1 MEKKNFDSKHQ
12 RRPMKASAD
21 SPHLISPNPHIS
33 QQISTEKHSGPKAL
47 RKEGDTVRSHSYSG
61 SCRAGESTDDFLQRE
76 RASAPKAAKS
86 STTARAQRSCVQFEV
101 KMCDFPELSG
111 GSVSPP
117 SAGQKERM
125 SVTRRSPTPQDPQ
138 QSCPKPRPPAVS
150 AGQTVVTSWAN
161 VASQPAKKPLPQ
173 ETTNRGS
180 SSLQSGETLNRHHDD
195 TTAKKKRRK
204 KKKKSKEG
212 EEEEETLVYQE
223 PPKFEDEDEFPGL
236 MSSRCSANIC
246 TQEKQRDRGPQLSTQ
261 DKAPV
266 SMETLKKGQKTEK
279 VSGKKS
285 KALVQLD
292 IGNVFAVLEKK
303 QSHKDKAVV
312 LSVGGGLP
320 VVHKLPSSLQ
330 KKPEKFAHNPLDST
344 CPLVK
349 KGKQREVPKVK
360 KPTALKKVIL
370 KEREE
375 RKQQRLLEE
384 RGDTGE
390 GGEERGDTGEGGEER
405 GDTGEGGEERGDTG
419 EGGEERGDT
428 GEEKRGDTNITEEV
442 VSPCEEAEDQ
452 TNEEETRSH
461 DCCCVSTVNIHSRR
475 FRDYCSQMLSRD
487 VDDCVVAL
495 LKELVRFQDRLYQ
508 KDPMKA
514 RMKRRV
520 VMGLREVLKH
530 LRLRKVKCV
539 IISPNC
545 ERVQSKGGL
554 DEALYTIID
563 TCREQEIPFVFALSR
578 KALGRCVNKAV
589 PVSVVGVFNYDGAQ
603 DHYHKMIEL
612 SSEARGA
619 YDVMVSSLEQK
630 NHAEEAELHI
640 SCQAEEAEEAEP
652 CADSTHPE
660 EPEYIKLWRKM
671 LVKEKNQVALA
682 SLCLPENEDCD
693 KNTEEEES

>member
-21 SPHLISPNPHIS
+21 SPHLILPNPHIS
-33 QQISTEKHSGPKAL
+33 EQISTEKHSGPMAL
-47 RKEGDTVRSHSYSG
+47 RKEGDTVRSHS
-61 SCRAGESTDDFLQRE
+61 AGESTDNFLQRE
-76 RASAPKAAKS
+76 RASAPKASKR
-86 STTARAQRSCVQFEV
+86 STNADRSTKARAQRSCVQFEV

-111 GSVSPP
+111 ASVSPP

-161 VASQPAKKPLPQ
+161 VASQPAKKQLPQ
-173 ETTNRGS
+173 EKTTNHGS

-212 EEEEETLVYQE
+212 EEEGETLVYQE

-236 MSSRCSANIC
+236 MSSSCSANIC

-390 GGEERGDTGEGGEER
+390 EGGEER

-419 EGGEERGDT
+419 EGGEERGDA
-428 GEEKRGDTNITEEV
+428 NITEEV

-452 TNEEETRSH
+452 TNKEETRSH
-461 DCCCVSTVNIHSRR
+461 DSCCVSTVNIHSRR

-487 VDDCVVAL
+487 VDDCVVTL

-640 SCQAEEAEEAEP
+640 SCQAEP

-671 LVKEKNQVALA
+671 LVKEKNQVALD
-682 SLCLPENEDCD
+682 SLCLHKNEDCD